1 MGSLEFLFTVM
12 KEAGVPKQTIHDTR
26 KELIKIMEYAK
37 PSQASKCYD
46 INKRVTKKVCCMKK
60 INKNVRLGLRLNES
74 EYNILKAMYPKNI
87 SMAIR
92 ELIRKQV

>member
-1 MGSLEFLFTVM
+1 
-12 KEAGVPKQTIHDTR
+12 
-26 KELIKIMEYAK
+26 
-37 PSQASKCYD
+37 
-46 INKRVTKKVCCMKK
+46 MKK